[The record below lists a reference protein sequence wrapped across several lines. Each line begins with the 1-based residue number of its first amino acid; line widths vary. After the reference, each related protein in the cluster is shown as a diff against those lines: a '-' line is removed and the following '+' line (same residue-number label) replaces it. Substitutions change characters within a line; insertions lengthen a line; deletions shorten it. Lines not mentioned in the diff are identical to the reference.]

1 MQKSDDF
8 SLLYRI
14 VRENAI
20 PFTKLTDKSFV
31 KQNGKCHEIRLYIL
45 NKNKY
50 KILLK
55 TEKYVSD
62 NT

>member
-1 MQKSDDF
+1 M
-8 SLLYRI
+8 

-31 KQNGKCHEIRLYIL
+31 KQNGKCHEMRLYIL